1 MLIGFIGQG
10 FIGKSYADDFERRG
24 FSVVRYAL
32 EEPYVQNKEA
42 IKTCDVVFVAV
53 PTPTKHDTGF
63 DDSIVRSALG
73 LVGEGNIAVIKSTIL
88 PGTTER
94 LQKEFPKI
102 TVLHSP
108 EFLSEATAAEDAAH
122 PVFNIIGVPEG
133 DVRGREAA
141 ERVMATL
148 PQAGY
153 STICT
158 AREAELFKYLR
169 NCFFYTKVVYMNLLY
184 DVAQVLGADW
194 SALRAILARDPWI
207 AEKHLD
213 PVHKSGRG
221 AGGNC
226 FVKDFA
232 AFAQIYAS
240 LLPADEEGL
249 TLLKALENKNIA
261 LLRESGKGLEQIRAV
276 YGVTGD

>member
-1 MLIGFIGQG
+1 MRIGFIGQG

-24 FSVVRYAL
+24 FAVVRYAL
-32 EEPYVQNKEA
+32 EEPYVKNKDP
-42 IKTCDVVFVAV
+42 IRGCDVVFIAV

-63 DDSIVRSALG
+63 DDSIVRSVLG
-73 LVGEGNIAVIKSTIL
+73 LVGEGKIAVIKSTIV

-102 TVLHSP
+102 IVLHSP
-108 EFLSEATAAEDAAH
+108 EFLSEATAAEDATH

-133 DVRGREAA
+133 EARWSEAA
-141 ERVMATL
+141 ERVMGML

-184 DVAQVLGADW
+184 DAAQALGADW
-194 SALRAILARDPWI
+194 QRLRAMLAHDPWI
-207 AEKHLD
+207 GQKHLD

-232 AFAQIYAS
+232 AVSQLYDT
-240 LLPADEEGL
+240 LLPDDVEGR
-249 TLLKALENKNIA
+249 ALFDAIARKNIA
-261 LLRESGKGLEQIRAV
+261 LLHQSGKDISHITAV
-276 YGVTGD
+276 YGPTA